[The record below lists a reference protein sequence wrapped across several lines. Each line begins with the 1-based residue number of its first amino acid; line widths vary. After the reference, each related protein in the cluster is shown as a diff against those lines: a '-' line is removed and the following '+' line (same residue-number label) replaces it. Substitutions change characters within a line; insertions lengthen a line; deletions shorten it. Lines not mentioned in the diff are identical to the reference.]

1 MSFADLALAPVLLEN
16 LQRLGYSQPTPIQQQ
31 AIPVIL
37 AGQDLLAGA
46 QTGTGKTAA
55 FVLPILQRLLTHP
68 ATQPASTVRA
78 LVLVPT
84 RELAVQVHQSVER
97 YGAGTGL
104 RAALVYGGVSIAAQ
118 AEVLQSGVELVI
130 ATPGRLL
137 DHLRQGVVS
146 LSSVEV
152 LVLDEAD
159 RMLDMGFADEINAL
173 LAQLPEARQTLL
185 FSATFNDGVYQLAKS
200 RLQDPQRIEVAA
212 RNSTAREIEQ
222 RVYAVD
228 SERKAELVS
237 HLIRVKGY
245 QPVLIFSRTRQG
257 CDKLAQQLLP
267 QGVQAQALHGDLS
280 QAARETV
287 LQSFRDG
294 SLQALVATDVAARG
308 LDIPELNYVFNL
320 ELPHVAE
327 DYVHRIGRTGRAGKK
342 GLAIT
347 LFSPDDAL
355 RLEEVEAALDQRLPQ
370 QWFPGFEPDLTRA
383 APDPRRHSKAAEK
396 QRAKKRALGS
406 KGNKR

>member
-68 ATQPASTVRA
+68 ATQPASPVRA

-118 AEVLQSGVELVI
+118 AELLQSGVELVI

-173 LAQLPEARQTLL
+173 LAQLPETRQTLL

-212 RNSTAREIEQ
+212 RNSTVREIEQ

-383 APDPRRHSKAAEK
+383 APDPRRHGKTAQK

>member
-1 MSFADLALAPVLLEN
+1 
-16 LQRLGYSQPTPIQQQ
+16 
-31 AIPVIL
+31 
-37 AGQDLLAGA
+37 
-46 QTGTGKTAA
+46 
-55 FVLPILQRLLTHP
+55 
-68 ATQPASTVRA
+68 
-78 LVLVPT
+78 
-84 RELAVQVHQSVER
+84 VHQSVEQ
-97 YGAGTGL
+97 YAAGSSL

-146 LSSVEV
+146 LAGIEV

-200 RLQDPQRIEVAA
+200 RLRDPQRIEVAP

-228 SERKAELVS
+228 NERKAELVS

-280 QAARETV
+280 QAAREKV

-294 SLQALVATDVAARG
+294 TLQALVATDVAARG
-308 LDIPELNYVFNL
+308 LDIPELNYVLNL

-347 LFSPDDAL
+347 LFSAEDAL

-370 QWFPGFEPDLTRA
+370 QWFPGFEPDLTKA
-383 APDPRRHSKAAEK
+383 APDPRRHSKTAQK

>member
-1 MSFADLALAPVLLEN
+1 M
-16 LQRLGYSQPTPIQQQ
+16 
-31 AIPVIL
+31 
-37 AGQDLLAGA
+37 
-46 QTGTGKTAA
+46 
-55 FVLPILQRLLTHP
+55 
-68 ATQPASTVRA
+68 
-78 LVLVPT
+78 
-84 RELAVQVHQSVER
+84 
-97 YGAGTGL
+97 
-104 RAALVYGGVSIAAQ
+104 
-118 AEVLQSGVELVI
+118 
-130 ATPGRLL
+130 
-137 DHLRQGVVS
+137 
-146 LSSVEV
+146 
-152 LVLDEAD
+152 LDEAD

-173 LAQLPEARQTLL
+173 LAQLPDARQTLL

-200 RLQDPQRIEVAA
+200 RLRDPQRIEVAP

-228 SERKAELVS
+228 NERKAELVS

-245 QPVLIFSRTRQG
+245 QPVLIFSHTRQG
-257 CDKLAQQLLP
+257 CDKLAQQLLAH
-267 QGVQAQALHGDLS
+267 GVQAQALHGDLS

-294 SLQALVATDVAARG
+294 TLQALVATDVAARG
-308 LDIPELNYVFNL
+308 LDIPELNYVLNL

-347 LFSPDDAL
+347 LFSAEDAL

-370 QWFPGFEPDLTRA
+370 QWFPGFEPDLTKS
-383 APDPRRHSKAAEK
+383 APDPRRHSKTAQK

-406 KGNKR
+406 KGKR

>member
-1 MSFADLALAPVLLEN
+1 MSFAEFALDPRLLSN
-16 LQRLGYSQPTPIQQQ
+16 LQQLGYTQPTPIQQQ
-31 AIPVIL
+31 AIAPIL
-37 AGQDLLAGA
+37 AGRDLLAGA

-55 FVLPILQRLLTHP
+55 FVLPILQRLLTTAAA
-68 ATQPASTVRA
+68 ATTPVRA

-84 RELAVQVHQSVER
+84 RELALQVHQSVER

-118 AEVLQSGVELVI
+118 AEVLQAGVELVI

-146 LSSVEV
+146 LSGVEV

-173 LAQLPEARQTLL
+173 LAQLPVARQTLL

-200 RLQDPQRIEVAA
+200 RLRDPLRIEVAP
-212 RNSTAREIEQ
+212 RNSAAGEIEQ
-222 RVYAVD
+222 RVYVVD

-237 HLIRVKGY
+237 HLIQVSGY
-245 QPVLIFSRTRQG
+245 RPVLIFSRTRQG
-257 CDKLAQQLLP
+257 CDQLAKALAARQI
-267 QGVQAQALHGDLS
+267 GARALHGDLS
-280 QAARETV
+280 QSAREQV
-287 LQSFRDG
+287 LQDFRDG

-308 LDIPELNYVFNL
+308 LDIPELDYVLNL
-320 ELPHVAE
+320 ELPFQPE
-327 DYVHRIGRTGRAGKK
+327 DYVHRIGRTGRAGRN

-347 LFSPDDAL
+347 LFSVDDSL
-355 RLEEVEAALDQRLPQ
+355 LLEELESLLDRRLPQ
-370 QWFPGFEPDLTRA
+370 QWFPGFEPDLTRS
-383 APDPRRHSKAAEK
+383 APAPRRHGKAAEK
-396 QRAKKRALGS
+396 QRAKKRAFGG
-406 KGNKR
+406 KGKR